1 VATRG
6 LEARPVHQNRLY
18 DFVTQSFSLY
28 LVVYNGDGVGAKEPW
43 WQYGERMTASRPL
56 FLIGANSHRQW
67 GWRTP
72 RWFGD
77 GCRRRDLLAHELS
90 STGLGASVPHAVL
103 GEAIRQGCSGTP
115 LGTGRVFSAYGRPP
129 WDCRALGGS
138 SFFVLALVVFL
149 VAVPSRG
156 PFAVLLASWLF
167 SATRALVLSDR
178 RRAQPAARGVI
189 AAVEPGAGRP
199 TPAHTSEKDD
209 PLAQNPTRLARSLQR
224 QMSTTGS
231 WVGLWLG
238 GP

>member
-1 VATRG
+1 VGGVATRG

-149 VAVPSRG
+149 VAVPSPSCLPRG
-156 PFAVLLASWLF
+156 CSVPRAPWF
-167 SATRALVLSDR
+167 STIGDVLSG
-178 RRAQPAARGVI
+178 QLAA
-189 AAVEPGAGRP
+189 
-199 TPAHTSEKDD
+199 
-209 PLAQNPTRLARSLQR
+209 
-224 QMSTTGS
+224 
-231 WVGLWLG
+231 
-238 GP
+238 

>member
-1 VATRG
+1 
-6 LEARPVHQNRLY
+6 
-18 DFVTQSFSLY
+18 
-28 LVVYNGDGVGAKEPW
+28 
-43 WQYGERMTASRPL
+43 MTASRPL

-103 GEAIRQGCSGTP
+103 GRQFARAAPAPRWVPEGSSRPMDDP
-115 LGTGRVFSAYGRPP
+115 LGRPRAVGFIVFRARPGRLPR
-129 WDCRALGGS
+129 RGS
-138 SFFVLALVVFL
+138 I
-149 VAVPSRG
+149 
-156 PFAVLLASWLF
+156 AVLLASWLF

-178 RRAQPAARGVI
+178 RRTQRAARGVI
-189 AAVEPGAGRP
+189 AAVEPGSGRP

-209 PLAQNPTRLARSLQR
+209 PLAQNPNRLARSLHR

-231 WVGLWLG
+231 WVGLWVV